1 MTDDDAVVSSTQQS
15 AGFTTIL
22 GVDCATQP
30 KKVGLA
36 RAHSRDGDWHL
47 TDTQVC
53 SAAEPP
59 DKVLARWIEEDPDCL
74 LALDAP
80 LGWPSAMGTALSSHR
95 AGQPVGGHAKTLF
108 NRATDRH
115 VHASL
120 GKRPLDVGA
129 DRIARTALATVELLQ
144 TLRECTG
151 APLPLAW
158 SPVEP
163 VRPATIEV
171 YPAATLLAHGVD
183 AKGYKATTASA
194 ARLAIEGPIGRWLTT
209 EGGFNVQAADDNV
222 VDAVLCVIGGLDFAA
237 GAARG
242 PSDRY
247 RAERE
252 GWIWFREG
260 AGEA

>member
-1 MTDDDAVVSSTQQS
+1 MTDDASIATSAQQS

-36 RAHSRDGDWHL
+36 RAHLRDGDWYL

-59 DKVLARWIEEDPDCL
+59 AKVLARWIAHDPDCL

-80 LGWPSAMGTALSSHR
+80 LGWPSAMSAALPPHR
-95 AGQPVGGHAKTLF
+95 AGQPVRGHAKTLF

-129 DRIARTALATVELLQ
+129 DRIALATLELLQ
-144 TLRECTG
+144 TL
-151 APLPLAW
+151 
-158 SPVEP
+158 
-163 VRPATIEV
+163 
-171 YPAATLLAHGVD
+171 
-183 AKGYKATTASA
+183 
-194 ARLAIEGPIGRWLTT
+194 
-209 EGGFNVQAADDNV
+209 
-222 VDAVLCVIGGLDFAA
+222 
-237 GAARG
+237 
-242 PSDRY
+242 
-247 RAERE
+247 
-252 GWIWFREG
+252 
-260 AGEA
+260 